1 MTAPPSAGP
10 SPEGEEGRFVSR
22 GRDFHSKGSFITQPP
37 IASDTS
43 MYKVRTYN
51 KIALSGLDRF
61 PRQAYEVGSD
71 IAHPDAFLLRSQKL
85 QGIEVPQSLL
95 AVARAGAGVNN
106 VPVAEYGKLG
116 IVVFNTPG
124 ANANAVKELV
134 MAGMLLSS
142 RAIVDSMNFV
152 QSLADLKDP
161 AEMSPRVEKEKSRF
175 AGNELKGKTLGI
187 VGLGAIGS
195 MVAEMALAMGMK
207 VVGFDPV
214 LSIDAA
220 WRLSNEVSRM
230 ENLQSLLAR
239 SDYVSMHV
247 PAVDGTRHMINNDT
261 LAAIKP
267 GAVLLNFA
275 RDTIVDAAAVLE
287 SLAAGKLGKYVCD
300 FPEPSLLGNPQI
312 IALPHIGAST
322 EESEENCAVM
332 AANQLV
338 DYLENGNIEN
348 SVNFPK
354 ISMERSPGTARIIF
368 SNDNVP
374 GVLGQ
379 VLSVLAENK
388 VNVVDMV
395 NKSRAE
401 LAFNIV
407 DVETLP
413 GDDVLRAIA
422 KVEHVIRIRVI

>member
-1 MTAPPSAGP
+1 
-10 SPEGEEGRFVSR
+10 
-22 GRDFHSKGSFITQPP
+22 
-37 IASDTS
+37 

-51 KIALSGLDRF
+51 KISVKGLDRF

-85 QGIEVPQSLL
+85 QGIDVPASLL

-106 VPVAEYGKLG
+106 VPVAEYGKQG

-134 MAGMLLSS
+134 MAGMLLSA
-142 RAIVDSMNFV
+142 RGIVDGMNFV
-152 QSLADLKDP
+152 QSLGDLNDA
-161 AEMSPRVEKEKSRF
+161 AEMSARLEKEKARF
-175 AGNELKGKTLGI
+175 AGHEISGKTLGI

-195 MVAEMALAMGMK
+195 MVADMALAMGMQ

-239 SDYVSMHV
+239 SDYVSLHV
-247 PAVDGTRHMINNDT
+247 PAVDATRHMLNSDT
-261 LAAIKP
+261 LAVIKE

-275 RDTIVDAAAVLE
+275 RDAIVDSAAILR
-287 SLAAGKLGKYVCD
+287 SLDSGRLGKYVCD
-300 FPEPSLLGNPQI
+300 FPEPTLLGHPKI
-312 IALPHIGAST
+312 IAMPHIGAST

-338 DYLENGNIEN
+338 DYLENGNIVN

-354 ISMERSPGTARIIF
+354 ISMERSPGTSRITF
-368 SNDNVP
+368 ANENVS
-374 GVLGQ
+374 GVLGH
-379 VLSVLAENK
+379 VLSVLADNK
-388 VNVVDMV
+388 VNVVDMM
-395 NKSRAE
+395 NKSRGE

-407 DVETLP
+407 DVEREP
-413 GDDVLRAIA
+413 GDAVIDAIKTSA
-422 KVEHVIRIRVI
+422 HVIRVRVI

>member
-1 MTAPPSAGP
+1 
-10 SPEGEEGRFVSR
+10 
-22 GRDFHSKGSFITQPP
+22 
-37 IASDTS
+37 

-51 KIALSGLDRF
+51 QISIKGLDRF
-61 PRQAYEVGSD
+61 PRQSYEVGSD

-85 QGIEVPQSLL
+85 QGVEVPGSLL

-106 VPVAEYGKLG
+106 VPVAEYGKQG

-134 MAGMLLSS
+134 MAGMLLSA
-142 RAIVDSMNFV
+142 RGIVDGMNYV
-152 QSLADLKDP
+152 QSLVDLKDP
-161 AEMSPRVEKEKSRF
+161 AEMSPLVEKAKSRF
-175 AGNELKGKTLGI
+175 AGHEIKGKTLGI

-195 MVAEMALAMGMK
+195 MVADMALAMGMT

-239 SDYVSMHV
+239 SDYVSLHV
-247 PAVDGTRHMINNDT
+247 PAIDATRHMLNDDT
-261 LAAIKP
+261 LAVIKP

-275 RDTIVDAAAVLE
+275 RDAIVDSSAVLR
-287 SLAAGKLGKYVCD
+287 SLDAGRLGKYVCD
-300 FPEPSLLGNPQI
+300 FPEPVLLGHPKI
-312 IALPHIGAST
+312 IAMPHIGAST
-322 EESEENCAVM
+322 EESEDNCAVM

-338 DYLENGNIEN
+338 DYLENGNIVN

-354 ISMERSPGTARIIF
+354 ITMERSRGTSRITF
-368 SNDNVP
+368 SNDNVS
-374 GVLGQ
+374 GVLGH
-379 VLSVLAENK
+379 VLSVLADNK

-395 NKSRAE
+395 NKSRGE
-401 LAFNIV
+401 LAFNIM
-407 DVETLP
+407 DVERVP
-413 GDDVLRAIA
+413 GNAVIDAIKA
-422 KVEHVIRIRVI
+422 VDHVIRVRVI

>member
-1 MTAPPSAGP
+1 
-10 SPEGEEGRFVSR
+10 
-22 GRDFHSKGSFITQPP
+22 
-37 IASDTS
+37 

-51 KIALSGLDRF
+51 QISIKGLDRF
-61 PRQAYEVGSD
+61 PRQSYEVGSD

-85 QGIEVPQSLL
+85 QGIEVPVSLL

-106 VPVAEYGKLG
+106 VPVAEYGKQG

-134 MAGMLLSS
+134 MAGMLLSA
-142 RAIVDSMNFV
+142 RGIIDGMNYV
-152 QSLADLKDP
+152 QSLASLQDP
-161 AEMSPRVEKEKSRF
+161 AEMSPLVEKAKSRF
-175 AGNELKGKTLGI
+175 AGTELRGKTLGI

-195 MVAEMALAMGMK
+195 MVADMALAMGMT

-220 WRLSNEVSRM
+220 WRLSNEVGRM

-239 SDYVSMHV
+239 SDYVSLHV
-247 PAVDGTRHMINNDT
+247 PAVDGTRHMINDDT
-261 LAAIKP
+261 LAVIKQ

-275 RDTIVDAAAVLE
+275 RDAIVDSAAALR
-287 SLAAGKLGKYVCD
+287 SLDAGRLGKYVCD
-300 FPEPSLLGNPQI
+300 FPELVLLGHPKI
-312 IALPHIGAST
+312 IAMPHIGAST

-338 DYLENGNIEN
+338 DYLENGNIVN

-354 ISMERSPGTARIIF
+354 ISMERSPGTSRITF
-368 SNDNVP
+368 SNDNVS
-374 GVLGQ
+374 GVLGR
-379 VLSVLAENK
+379 VLSVLADNK
-388 VNVVDMV
+388 VNVVDMM
-395 NKSRAE
+395 NKSRGE

-407 DVETLP
+407 DVERVP
-413 GDDVLRAIA
+413 GEEVINAIKA
-422 KVEHVIRIRVI
+422 VDHVIRLRVI